1 MQISIDTHPLYK
13 LSPYLFMQFAEP
25 LGTADSSID
34 AAWDFRNDC
43 WQPRMV
49 EILKELGPTMIRWG
63 GCFASYY
70 HWREAVGP
78 TRIPMHNLCWD
89 GIYLNQV
96 GTAELA
102 ELARTVR
109 SELLMTVN
117 FLGDGRKEW
126 LEARPGD
133 KRWGT
138 AEEAAAWIR
147 YCNDPDDPLR
157 LSHGVKEPY
166 NIRYWQ
172 IGNETG
178 YAPPCFR
185 SGFTPE
191 ENARHASEF
200 ASQMLKADPSVRL
213 IVWGDGPNQVWK
225 ERFRNGELSDWT
237 KAVCESTGDKAELVA
252 FHNHFGGD
260 EEFAPLNGTFYRK
273 DPDLTWN
280 LLRKA
285 AGDFND
291 RLEYMHRSV
300 RPYGK
305 KLAMTEG
312 HMVHVCRDRTGLMAS
327 WAVGVMYAECFNAL
341 QRHGDAVKIATLADF
356 MGNRWNSNAVMLP
369 APAWLDEAR
378 PYLLPVGHI
387 AKLYRHH
394 IGEEAV
400 KAVSGSSVDAA
411 ASRSGN
417 KFFCHLVN
425 KERSGSQKVELV
437 IGDRKINCFKVWEI
451 SAEPELEIMETTADA
466 LTPVERSI
474 SDGNYTLPAAGVAVL
489 EAEIGTNP
497 DF

>member
-1 MQISIDTHPLYK
+1 MQIAIDTQPLYK

-34 AAWDFRNDC
+34 AAWDFRNNC
-43 WQPRMV
+43 WQVRTLD
-49 EILKELGPTMIRWG
+49 ILKELGPTMIRWG

-78 TRIPMHNLCWD
+78 DRIPMHNLCWD

-102 ELARTVR
+102 ELSRLLG

-126 LEARPGD
+126 QEARPGD
-133 KRWGT
+133 NRVGT
-138 AEEAAAWIR
+138 AREAADWIR
-147 YCNDPDDPLR
+147 YCNDPDDKLR
-157 LSHGVKEPY
+157 RSHGVREPY

-178 YAPPCFR
+178 YAPPCFQ
-185 SGFTPE
+185 SGFTSR
-191 ENARHASEF
+191 ENALHAAEF
-200 ASQMLKADPSVRL
+200 ASEMLKADPSVKL

-225 ERFRNGELSDWT
+225 ERFRNGQLSDWT
-237 KAVCESTGDKAELVA
+237 KEVCESTGDKADLVA

-260 EEFAPLNGTFYRK
+260 EEFAALNGTNYRK
-273 DPDLTWN
+273 DPALTWE
-280 LLRKA
+280 LLQQA
-285 AGDFND
+285 VCDFND

-300 RPYGK
+300 LPYGK

-312 HMVHVCRDRTGLMAS
+312 HMVHACRDRTGLMAS
-327 WAVGVMYAECFNAL
+327 WAAGVMYAECFNAL
-341 QRHGDAVKIATLADF
+341 QRHGDVVEIATLADF

-369 APAWLDEAR
+369 APAWIPEAA

-394 IGEEAV
+394 TGEEAV
-400 KAVSGSSVDAA
+400 GVDTGSTSVDAA
-411 ASRSGN
+411 ASCTGN

-425 KERSGSQKVELV
+425 MERDSAPKITLA
-437 IGDRKINCFKVWEI
+437 IGGKTITNFKVLEI
-451 SAEPELEIMETTADA
+451 AADPELEVMENTSTA
-466 LTPVERSI
+466 LEPVERNI
-474 SDGNYTLPAAGVAVL
+474 TDGNYTLPGAAVAVI
-489 EAEIGTNP
+489 EAEL
-497 DF
+497 